1 MSQIDNHPTALE
13 NELFLDN
20 MEKEANF
27 INFKINISDLKKI
40 INEKIQMELKTFKI
54 ESAKHLSESLTHS
67 TDNLLKEECKAKEKI
82 SAKHSRMIEK
92 FKKYKGPSNITGCS
106 NKLKSTC
113 QRASSLGHNASRI
126 QEEVPESSHTKQ
138 SK

>member
-1 MSQIDNHPTALE
+1 
-13 NELFLDN
+13 

-67 TDNLLKEECKAKEKI
+67 TGNLLKEECKAKGKI

-106 NKLKSTC
+106 NSNLPAKELPLWDIMPAEFKKKCQNPRTLSSQNKPSATSGTST
-113 QRASSLGHNASRI
+113 I
-126 QEEVPESSHTKQ
+126 TKKN
-138 SK
+138 SF